1 MLAPHTC
8 PGQVPLGAERRGCE
22 GLPDSA
28 APSLQSRPT
37 CSKTN
42 FLVIRSYWWGAG
54 NSGRPAHTLPLTQQ
68 ELEVGVAPWTLP
80 DDASPRPRYL
90 RDPTGQHGRRGP
102 ARLGVG
108 VGRVPGARNPLYQQ
122 V

>member
-8 PGQVPLGAERRGCE
+8 PGQVPLGAERRGCK

-28 APSLQSRPT
+28 APSPQSQPT

-42 FLVIRSYWWGAG
+42 FLVIPSYWWGAG

-80 DDASPRPRYL
+80 DDVSPPPPLPKRPHRAAWEVWSCQI
-90 RDPTGQHGRRGP
+90 GGW
-102 ARLGVG
+102 
-108 VGRVPGARNPLYQQ
+108 VGRVHGARNPLYQQ